1 LAGFPGSSLVA
12 KDRAHAT
19 RMTPTRRF
27 ALAVSLVAVMTVIGT
42 AGYILIEHWSVLD
55 AFYMSVITISTVGF
69 GEVKPLSPAGRLFTI
84 GLIVTGVGSA
94 IYLFSVIGELVV
106 EGRLREFLGKSAM
119 NRKIHGLQGHV
130 IICGFGRFGRA
141 VVEELNRTAAPA
153 VVEELNRTAVPVVVI
168 EADAARQ
175 AELEVAGVMHVVGS
189 ALEDSV
195 LDDAGIGSARTII
208 VATGSDVDNVYIT
221 LSAREKNPKILIYAR
236 GDSDAGLRRLRLAG
250 ADQVVAAYQWAGMRI
265 AASIIRPSV
274 VDFLQLSVP
283 GRESEVDLEE
293 IRISRE
299 SPAAGK
305 TIAAVERENPRLRI
319 VALKRND
326 KELEMIPGADT
337 QIEANDLLVVI
348 GESDSLKRLASA

>member
-1 LAGFPGSSLVA
+1 
-12 KDRAHAT
+12 
-19 RMTPTRRF
+19 MTPTRRF
-27 ALAVSLVAVMTVIGT
+27 ALAVSLVAAMTVVG
-42 AGYILIEHWSVLD
+42 AVGYILIEHMSVLD

-69 GEVKPLSPAGRLFTI
+69 QEVKPLSPAGRLFTI

-94 IYLFSVIGELVV
+94 IYLFTVIGELVV

-119 NRKIHGLQGHV
+119 TRKIHNLEQHV
-130 IICGFGRFGRA
+130 IVCGFGRFGRA
-141 VVEELNRTAAPA
+141 VVEELIRN
-153 VVEELNRTAVPVVVI
+153 AVPMVVI
-168 EADAARQ
+168 EADAAKQ
-175 AELEVAGVMHVVGS
+175 ADLDTLGALHVAGS

-195 LDDAGIGSARTII
+195 LEDAGIGSARAII
-208 VATGSDVDNVYIT
+208 VATGSDADNVYIT

-236 GDSDAGLRRLRLAG
+236 GDSDAGLRRLKLAG

-265 AASIIRPSV
+265 AASILRPSV

-283 GRESEVDLEE
+283 GREYEVDLEE

-305 TIAAVERENPRLRI
+305 TIAALERENPRLRV

-326 KELEMIPGADT
+326 QRLEMIPAAET
-337 QIEANDLLVVI
+337 KIEPDDLLVAI

>member
-1 LAGFPGSSLVA
+1 
-12 KDRAHAT
+12 
-19 RMTPTRRF
+19 MTPTRRF
-27 ALAVSLVAVMTVIGT
+27 ALAVFLVALMTVIGA
-42 AGYILIEHWSVLD
+42 AGYMLIEHWSVLD

-119 NRKIHGLQGHV
+119 NRKIHNLQGHV
-130 IICGFGRFGRA
+130 IVCGFGRFGRA
-141 VVEELNRTAAPA
+141 VGEELARNTMPM
-153 VVEELNRTAVPVVVI
+153 VVI
-168 EADAARQ
+168 EADPAKQ
-175 AELEVAGVMHVVGS
+175 ADLDSVGALHIIGS
-189 ALEDSV
+189 ALADSV
-195 LDDAGIGSARTII
+195 LEDAGTNSARAII
-208 VATGSDVDNVYIT
+208 VATGSDADNVYIT

-236 GDSDAGLRRLRLAG
+236 GDSDAGLRRLKLAG

-265 AASIIRPSV
+265 AASILRPSV

-319 VALKRND
+319 VAMKRND
-326 KELEMIPGADT
+326 EKLEMIPAPET
-337 QIEANDLLVVI
+337 RIEPDDLLVAI
-348 GESDSLKRLASA
+348 GESDSLKRLAAV

>member
-1 LAGFPGSSLVA
+1 
-12 KDRAHAT
+12 
-19 RMTPTRRF
+19 MTPTRRF
-27 ALAVSLVAVMTVIGT
+27 ALALSLLAVLTVIGA
-42 AGYILIEHWSVLD
+42 AGYMLIEHMSILD

-69 GEVKPLSPAGRLFTI
+69 GEIKPLSPAGRLFTI

-94 IYLFSVIGELVV
+94 IYLFTVIGELVV

-119 NRKIHGLQGHV
+119 NRKIHSLDGHV
-130 IICGFGRFGRA
+130 IVCGFGRFGRA
-141 VVEELNRTAAPA
+141 VVEELTRN
-153 VVEELNRTAVPVVVI
+153 AVPMVVI
-168 EADAARQ
+168 EVDPTREADLNTVGA
-175 AELEVAGVMHVVGS
+175 LHVIGS

-195 LDDAGIGSARTII
+195 LEDAGIGSARAII
-208 VATGSDVDNVYIT
+208 VATGSDADNVYIT

-265 AASIIRPSV
+265 AASILRPSV

-293 IRISRE
+293 IRISRKN
-299 SPAAGK
+299 PAAGM

-319 VALKRND
+319 VALKRKD
-326 KELEMIPGADT
+326 KPLEMIPTSET
-337 QIEANDLLVVI
+337 QIEPDDLLVVI
-348 GESDSLKRLASA
+348 GESDSLKRLASL

>member
-1 LAGFPGSSLVA
+1 
-12 KDRAHAT
+12 
-19 RMTPTRRF
+19 MTPTRRF
-27 ALAVSLVAVMTVIGT
+27 ALAVSLVAVMTVIGA
-42 AGYILIEHWSVLD
+42 AGYMLIEHWSVLD

-69 GEVKPLSPAGRLFTI
+69 GEVRPLSSAGRLFTI

-106 EGRLREFLGKSAM
+106 EGRLKEFLGKSAM
-119 NRKIHGLQGHV
+119 NRKIHGLQEHV
-130 IICGFGRFGRA
+130 IVCGFGRFGAA
-141 VVEELNRTAAPA
+141 VVEELSRK
-153 VVEELNRTAVPVVVI
+153 AVPMVVI
-168 EADAARQ
+168 EADATRQ
-175 AELEVAGVMHVVGS
+175 AELDIAGALHVLGS

-195 LDDAGIGSARTII
+195 LDDAGIGSARAII
-208 VATGSDVDNVYIT
+208 VATGSDADNVYIT

-236 GDSDAGLRRLRLAG
+236 GDSDAGLRRLKLAG

-305 TIAAVERENPRLRI
+305 TIAAVERANPRLRI
-319 VALKRND
+319 VALKRSD
-326 KELEMIPGADT
+326 KPLEMIPGAET
-337 QIEANDLLVVI
+337 QIEPDDLLVVI
-348 GESDSLKRLASA
+348 GESDSLKRLASL

>member
-1 LAGFPGSSLVA
+1 
-12 KDRAHAT
+12 
-19 RMTPTRRF
+19 M
-27 ALAVSLVAVMTVIGT
+27 MTVVGA
-42 AGYILIEHWSVLD
+42 AGYILIEHMSVLD

-69 GEVKPLSPAGRLFTI
+69 QEVKPLSPAGRLFTI

-94 IYLFSVIGELVV
+94 VYLFTVIGELVV
-106 EGRLREFLGKSAM
+106 EGSLREFLGKNAM
-119 NRKIHGLQGHV
+119 TRKIHNLQDHV
-130 IICGFGRFGRA
+130 IVCGYGRFGRA
-141 VVEELNRTAAPA
+141 VAEELIRN
-153 VVEELNRTAVPVVVI
+153 AVPMVVI
-168 EADAARQ
+168 EVNPAKQADLDTVGA
-175 AELEVAGVMHVVGS
+175 LHVMGS

-195 LDDAGIGSARTII
+195 LADAGIDSARAII
-208 VATGSDVDNVYIT
+208 VATGSDADNVYIT

-236 GDSDAGLRRLRLAG
+236 GDSDACLRRLKLAG
-250 ADQVVAAYQWAGMRI
+250 ADQVVAAYQWAGLRI
-265 AASIIRPSV
+265 AASILRPSV

-293 IRISRE
+293 ISISRD
-299 SPAAGK
+299 SRAAGK

-326 KELEMIPGADT
+326 KTLELIPSGET

>member
-1 LAGFPGSSLVA
+1 
-12 KDRAHAT
+12 
-19 RMTPTRRF
+19 MTATRRF
-27 ALAVSLVAVMTVIGT
+27 ALAVSLVAAMTVVGAI
-42 AGYILIEHWSVLD
+42 GYILIEHMSVLD

-69 GEVKPLSPAGRLFTI
+69 QEVKPLSPAGRLFTI

-94 IYLFSVIGELVV
+94 IYLFTVIGELVV

-119 NRKIHGLQGHV
+119 TRKIHSLEQHV
-130 IICGFGRFGRA
+130 IVCGFGRFGRA
-141 VVEELNRTAAPA
+141 VVEELIRNA
-153 VVEELNRTAVPVVVI
+153 VAMVVI
-168 EADAARQ
+168 EADPAKQ
-175 AELEVAGVMHVVGS
+175 ADLDTVGALHVAGS

-195 LDDAGIGSARTII
+195 LEDAGIGSARAII
-208 VATGSDVDNVYIT
+208 VATGSDADNVYIT
-221 LSAREKNPKILIYAR
+221 LSAREKNPKLLIYAR
-236 GDSDAGLRRLRLAG
+236 GDSEAGLRRLKLAG

-265 AASIIRPSV
+265 AASILRPSV

-305 TIAAVERENPRLRI
+305 TIAALERENPRLRV

-326 KELEMIPGADT
+326 QRLEMIPAAET
-337 QIEANDLLVVI
+337 KIEPDDLLVAI
-348 GESDSLKRLASA
+348 GEADSLKRLASA